1 MRNGSISTFLT
12 CLSLLFDG
20 FLHACL
26 FNARYSV
33 QNRVLV
39 NPLKG
44 LAEITVDTLDNDGT
58 TVVSKI
64 DVQSQSIP
72 TVDESTMTAT
82 TIGLV
87 EEVGSMT
94 ERPSLVELAAAAA
107 AASIKLPKERREMPI
122 GERWAIAAPGVD
134 LSGDWSLIVDEAFKK
149 EYQNYLVK
157 LGQPY
162 LVRSVALNVVHL
174 TTESA
179 QQSEQGR
186 SLLICGKN
194 LQWSWDRTLV
204 ASGTDLDVD
213 EFTPV
218 SIPIL
223 TAESEQVQ
231 AESWWE
237 ANGTEHVSWLR
248 GVSKYGGGSFESRR
262 SLQEN
267 SSVYVCETMFHR
279 NDRAKEDVSIVWRF
293 RRRESSESV

>member
-1 MRNGSISTFLT
+1 MWLDAEWFDFY
-12 CLSLLFDG
+12 LSNLSVF
-20 FLHACL
+20 
-26 FNARYSV
+26 ARDAV

-44 LAEITVDTLDNDGT
+44 LAEITVDNLDNDGT
-58 TVVSKI
+58 TVVSKT
-64 DVQSQSIP
+64 DVPSQSLP
-72 TVDESTMTAT
+72 TVDESTGTAT

-87 EEVGSMT
+87 EEVGSPT
-94 ERPSLVELAAAAA
+94 ERPTLVELAAA
-107 AASIKLPKERREMPI
+107 AASIKLPKERREIPI

-237 ANGTEHVSWLR
+237 ADGTVHVSWLR

-267 SSVYVCETMFHR
+267 SSVYVCETTFHR

-293 RRRESSESV
+293 RRRELSESV